1 MSTAAEQ
8 PHRSIGEVLASLSD
22 EFPDVTISK
31 IRFLESQGLIAPE
44 RTPSGYR
51 KFYDSDVERL
61 RWILTQQKDNFLPL
75 KVIKDR
81 LDDHDRT
88 GAPLDVVA
96 DAPAPVDA
104 TDAGTTVP
112 DPEPIATASS
122 DPEPAA
128 PTKPAKTKRK
138 RAAAIP
144 KAERLT
150 GEQLALDGGSD
161 DLLGDAS
168 GASLTRLEL
177 SSASGLTLEQIGE
190 LESYGLIAPA
200 GRMGEE
206 GLFDED
212 ALAITQI
219 VAKLMAHGAEPRH
232 LRMYRNFAE
241 REAQFYEQLVLGVVR
256 PREPESRIQ
265 VRDAVVDLASL
276 GRQLR
281 TVYLRRSLDAVLRA
295 DARRHD
301 VTDG

>member
-1 MSTAAEQ
+1 MSATAEH
-8 PHRSIGEVLASLSD
+8 PHRSIGEVLTLLSG

-51 KFYDSDVERL
+51 KFYDGDVERL

-88 GAPLDVVA
+88 GTPLEAFADV
-96 DAPAPVDA
+96 
-104 TDAGTTVP
+104 
-112 DPEPIATASS
+112 
-122 DPEPAA
+122 EPAA
-128 PTKPAKTKRK
+128 TSGDPAGDPATGSQRAAPAKAK
-138 RAAAIP
+138 RARKGRAASVP
-144 KAERLT
+144 KGERLK
-150 GEQLALDGGSD
+150 GEQLALDSGSD
-161 DLLGDAS
+161 DLLADAS
-168 GASLTRLEL
+168 GASLTRAEL
-177 SSASGLTLEQIGE
+177 AVSSGLTTERIAE

-212 ALAITQI
+212 ALAITQL
-219 VAKLMAHGAEPRH
+219 VAKLLAHGAEPRH

-256 PREPESRIQ
+256 PRAGDSRIQ
-265 VRDAVVDLASL
+265 VRDALVDLASL

-281 TVYLRRSLDAVLRA
+281 TVYLRRSLDSALRA

-301 VTDG
+301 AADG

>member
-1 MSTAAEQ
+1 MSAVADR
-8 PHRSIGEVLASLSD
+8 PHRSIGEVLTLLSG

-51 KFYDSDVERL
+51 KFYDSDVDRL

-88 GAPLDVVA
+88 GAPLDLATEPGPAVEVANADGADATAGTGADDVVA
-96 DAPAPVDA
+96 AAPA
-104 TDAGTTVP
+104 
-112 DPEPIATASS
+112 
-122 DPEPAA
+122 
-128 PTKPAKTKRK
+128 KPKAKRR

-150 GEQLALDGGSD
+150 GEQLALDGGAD

-177 SSASGLTLEQIGE
+177 SSASGLTIEQIGD
-190 LESYGLIAPA
+190 LEAYGLIAPA

-256 PREPESRIQ
+256 PREPESRIH

-301 VTDG
+301 SADG

>member
-1 MSTAAEQ
+1 MSNAAEL

-88 GAPLDVVA
+88 GAPLDLAA
-96 DAPAPVDA
+96 DSPAPA
-104 TDAGTTVP
+104 TDAATTAS
-112 DPEPIATASS
+112 DPEPIAAASS
-122 DPEPAA
+122 DPAPDA

-138 RAAAIP
+138 RSAAIP
-144 KAERLT
+144 KAERLK

>member
-1 MSTAAEQ
+1 MSAVADR
-8 PHRSIGEVLASLSD
+8 PHRSIGEVLALLSG

-51 KFYDSDVERL
+51 KFYDSDVDRL

-88 GAPLDVVA
+88 GAPLDLATEPVPAVEGANADGADVGAPTDEVA
-96 DAPAPVDA
+96 AAPA
-104 TDAGTTVP
+104 
-112 DPEPIATASS
+112 
-122 DPEPAA
+122 
-128 PTKPAKTKRK
+128 KPRAKRR

-177 SSASGLTLEQIGE
+177 SSASGLTLDQIGD
-190 LESYGLIAPA
+190 LEAYGLIAPA

-301 VTDG
+301 SADG